1 MAALDLSHKC
11 GYIVA
16 MKQRVVRARIDDEL
30 KAQSAAVLAACGL
43 EVSDAIRLFLRQVVL
58 RGGLPFA
65 VRDHGGVRVV
75 APARLQA
82 MKRSAQ
88 ARDRALAEQGKLSAG
103 QMFLIRPEQVRQV
116 ELKWPAVALSD

>member
-1 MAALDLSHKC
+1 
-11 GYIVA
+11 

-65 VRDHGGVRVV
+65 VREQGGVRVV

-103 QMFLIRPEQVRQV
+103 QTFLIRPEQVRQV
-116 ELKWPAVALSD
+116 KLKWPVVALSD